1 MARNRRRVSRAT
13 REKIAKA
20 LRRYWREIHRRAA
33 RAVAA
38 AQRKSGGGFTT
49 LGRRRRRAAL
59 KGWATRRRREREA
72 EEARILRV
80 QRRRQRE
87 AERAREQFGDF
98 EDYEIEIA
106 VDYVPAGRR

>member
-1 MARNRRRVSRAT
+1 MARKRRPSRAT

-33 RAVAA
+33 R
-38 AQRKSGGGFTT
+38 
-49 LGRRRRRAAL
+49 RRRAAL
-59 KGWATRRRREREA
+59 KGWETRRRREREA
-72 EEARILRV
+72 EEQRILRV
-80 QRRRQRE
+80 PRRRQRE